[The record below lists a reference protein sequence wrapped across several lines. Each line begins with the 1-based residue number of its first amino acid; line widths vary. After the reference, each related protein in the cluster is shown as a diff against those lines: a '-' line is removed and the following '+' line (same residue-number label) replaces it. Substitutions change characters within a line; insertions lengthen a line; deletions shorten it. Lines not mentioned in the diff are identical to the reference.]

1 MSKVKVF
8 TSAACAN
15 AQTKNFIL
23 VSAPLASAG
32 GTICLHGKTPPPK
45 GRWLR
50 TGDGAGL
57 SLKRPLREASQTAS
71 LATEIVPEF
80 KDMVVSYRTEKC
92 ITHMYLP
99 LGLAILTIT
108 GPIFVR
114 RPYCCASAGHRKA
127 PALGA

>member
-1 MSKVKVF
+1 MSKVKAF

-50 TGDGAGL
+50 TGDGAGP
-57 SLKRPLREASQTAS
+57 SPKRPLLFEASQTAS
-71 LATEIVPEF
+71 LAMPRLSL
-80 KDMVVSYRTEKC
+80 DS
-92 ITHMYLP
+92 
-99 LGLAILTIT
+99 LAWPSI
-108 GPIFVR
+108 
-114 RPYCCASAGHRKA
+114 
-127 PALGA
+127 